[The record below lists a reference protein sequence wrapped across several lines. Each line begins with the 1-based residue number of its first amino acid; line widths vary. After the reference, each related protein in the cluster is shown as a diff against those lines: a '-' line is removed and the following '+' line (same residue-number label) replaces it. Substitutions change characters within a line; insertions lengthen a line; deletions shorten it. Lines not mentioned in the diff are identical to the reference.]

1 MLPHSAA
8 SMPSLLC
15 PYVNRTEQPWAE
27 GRAGALGVEFLAHR
41 PNNILH
47 WRSECEATY
56 PCLGPI
62 SRA

>member
-47 WRSECEATY
+47 
-56 PCLGPI
+56 
-62 SRA
+62 